1 MKKVLLIEP
10 AGNFIRLDRCMQR
23 IESWGGVF
31 RFPLNLARIGAH
43 LLRLGHAVR
52 FLDLQADVSSNLRD
66 TLLSFGP
73 DLCVLSSGFPS
84 MRIDSQTAS
93 QVKSILPN
101 THVSTFGVAPTLLK
115 ESFFQSA
122 TWRFEVPFD
131 SVVVG
136 GEPALGYESLLK
148 GDLNNS
154 PHIVKASME
163 KTKSISTQDSRHL
176 FNHSLYKS
184 PFTGE
189 NATYIEGTFG
199 CPFRCSFCVVPELYE
214 GEISKRTPE
223 EIVAEF
229 KFVLENNDVSQITL
243 WDEGTTFQKS
253 FIRNLCDGLIE
264 LRKSKNSKFKN
275 FIWTTRSTTSLLDEE
290 VVEKLA
296 LSGLSGITLGIE
308 SFDEKI
314 LESIEKNISLET
326 NRDAIKLLSKFG
338 IISIGHIILGHINDT
353 RESIEHT
360 ISSAVR
366 SHLNFAQFYCSV
378 PYPGTRLNSMATQH
392 NLIRIKDLTKYELS
406 NSIMDTLGGVSYRD
420 VARYR
425 AKATRL
431 FWTDE
436 RWQRLNKLINR
447 GAGVGSAKIQAF
459 LSWNSKT
466 DDHFKAGDV
475 RRPNRNRIHRTTAP
489 QGAGALQSTD
499 R

>member
-1 MKKVLLIEP
+1 
-10 AGNFIRLDRCMQR
+10 MQR

-43 LLRLGHAVR
+43 LLRLGHAVQ
-52 FLDLQADVSSNLRD
+52 FLDLQADVSSNLRE

-73 DLCVLSSGFPS
+73 DVCVLSSGFPS
-84 MRIDSQTAS
+84 MRVDSHTAGEI
-93 QVKSILPN
+93 KSILPN

-115 ESFFQSA
+115 ESFFQSE
-122 TWRFEVPFD
+122 TWGFEVPFD

-136 GEPALGYESLLK
+136 GEPALGYESILK
-148 GDLNNS
+148 GDLNKS
-154 PHIVKASME
+154 RRVVKGAME
-163 KTKSISTQDSRHL
+163 KTKSIRTQDARYL

-184 PFTGE
+184 PFTSE

-214 GEISKRTPE
+214 GEFSKRTPE
-223 EIVAEF
+223 DIVAEF
-229 KFVLENNDVSQITL
+229 KFVLENNDVPQITL

-253 FIRNLCDGLIE
+253 FIRDLCDGLIE
-264 LRKSKNSKFKN
+264 LRKSKNSKFQN

-308 SFDEKI
+308 SFDEEI
-314 LESIEKNISLET
+314 LQSIEKNISLQT
-326 NRDAIKLLSKFG
+326 NQNAIKLLSKFG

-353 RESIEHT
+353 RESLENT

-366 SHLNFAQFYCSV
+366 SDLNFAQFYCSV
-378 PYPGTRLNSMATQH
+378 PYPGTKLHNMASQH
-392 NLIRIKDLTKYELS
+392 DLIRIKDLTKYELS

-420 VARYR
+420 IARYR
-425 AKATRL
+425 TMATRL

-436 RWQRLNKLINR
+436 RWRRLNKLIKR
-447 GAGVGSAKIQAF
+447 GAGVGKAKRQVF
-459 LSWNSKT
+459 LGWNCKT
-466 DDHFKAGDV
+466 GDHFKSNG
-475 RRPNRNRIHRTTAP
+475 RHRNRNRIQLPTAA
-489 QGAGALQSTD
+489 QQVDASRASL
-499 R
+499 